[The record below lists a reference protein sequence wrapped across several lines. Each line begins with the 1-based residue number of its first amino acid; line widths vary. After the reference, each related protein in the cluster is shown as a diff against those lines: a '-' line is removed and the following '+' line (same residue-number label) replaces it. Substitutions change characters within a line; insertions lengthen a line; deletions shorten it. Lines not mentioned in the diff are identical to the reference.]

1 MTTLS
6 ANVSTADKAGT
17 QEEVIKKTREEEWAE
32 VEELVI
38 EYKKQFEDNATRE
51 QVTTSKEAAEELLR
65 RFTPF
70 ITKYLILLRSGQID
84 FNDKEMKLFVA
95 SFMDD
100 ESLKSALKRKKQK
113 SEYRAQ
119 IYERFNF
126 VKETYGTLS
135 ETEILTDLQAIF
147 LAMAK
152 RYKQVGRSFC
162 GYLYN
167 SYRYEVSRHIKKFI
181 KNPINIPY
189 RNIEFEDY
197 MKVSNDLAVE
207 NDFEDKYYENSM
219 GIPDLSWIQGQS
231 CSDLFAILTP
241 MERKLIIKYYLEDW
255 NDRQISEEF
264 GIHINTVNQKRRQ
277 AIYKLADALN
287 IDRSEIKRNRKSGMK
302 AIMPLK
308 TS

>member
-100 ESLKSALKRKKQK
+100 ESLKSALKRK
-113 SEYRAQ
+113 
-119 IYERFNF
+119 
-126 VKETYGTLS
+126 
-135 ETEILTDLQAIF
+135 
-147 LAMAK
+147 
-152 RYKQVGRSFC
+152 
-162 GYLYN
+162 
-167 SYRYEVSRHIKKFI
+167 RH
-181 KNPINIPY
+181 
-189 RNIEFEDY
+189 
-197 MKVSNDLAVE
+197 
-207 NDFEDKYYENSM
+207 
-219 GIPDLSWIQGQS
+219 
-231 CSDLFAILTP
+231 
-241 MERKLIIKYYLEDW
+241 
-255 NDRQISEEF
+255 RQ
-264 GIHINTVNQKRRQ
+264 
-277 AIYKLADALN
+277 
-287 IDRSEIKRNRKSGMK
+287 
-302 AIMPLK
+302 
-308 TS
+308 